1 MVVLFYSLC
10 AVVGTEDSLNSDH
23 SGSHDGLQPSHVQQV
38 INPGGRIAFCD
49 PYNELLDRDA
59 FS

>member
-1 MVVLFYSLC
+1 
-10 AVVGTEDSLNSDH
+10 VVGTEDSLNSDH